1 MQALFWAEEPNHPR
15 PIIRVLE
22 WKIIRCPKTRP
33 SKKASL
39 RNSARSLI
47 ERRAEPLGNL
57 NKGLPGSPRVACPL
71 MRHVHAQDTQS
82 Q

>member
-1 MQALFWAEEPNHPR
+1 MQALFWAKEPSHTR
-15 PIIRVLE
+15 RIIRVLE
-22 WKIIRCPKTRP
+22 WKIIRCRKTCP

-47 ERRAEPLGNL
+47 ERRADPLGNL
-57 NKGLPGSPRVACPL
+57 NKGLPSAPRVAYPL
-71 MRHVHAQDTQS
+71 MRHVHAKETQP

>member
-1 MQALFWAEEPNHPR
+1 MQTLFWAEEPNHPR
-15 PIIRVLE
+15 RIIRVLE
-22 WKIIRCPKTRP
+22 WKIIRCPKTGP

-39 RNSARSLI
+39 RYSARSLI

-57 NKGLPGSPRVACPL
+57 NKGLPSAPGVAYPL
-71 MRHVHAQDTQS
+71 MRHVHAQETQS

>member
-1 MQALFWAEEPNHPR
+1 MFRAEEPNHPGR
-15 PIIRVLE
+15 NIRVLE
-22 WKIIRCPKTRP
+22 WKIIRCPKAGP

-57 NKGLPGSPRVACPL
+57 NKGLPSAPRVAYPL